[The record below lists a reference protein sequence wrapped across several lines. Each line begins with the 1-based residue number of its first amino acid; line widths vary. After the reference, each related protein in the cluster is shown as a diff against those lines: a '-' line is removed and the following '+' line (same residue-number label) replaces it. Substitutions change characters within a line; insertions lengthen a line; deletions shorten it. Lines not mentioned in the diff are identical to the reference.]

1 MLEHLKAGRVLVI
14 DIVGELAASMLLGG
28 YHQRDWRVLDGSN
41 WYKKWLRAFNHSRSV
56 LPPITRL
63 ANANDVILRVF
74 VNHNTCFYSDVGI
87 RLSVSLF
94 QIYIMTSLVYTCCE
108 GACNN
113 VCGLKHLM
121 QPRLT
126 ARQSLSHASI
136 TCHMF

>member
-1 MLEHLKAGRVLVI
+1 MSLQLACYLVVI
-14 DIVGELAASMLLGG
+14 ISVIGVFWTATIGTKNG
-28 YHQRDWRVLDGSN
+28 YVRSITL
-41 WYKKWLRAFNHSRSV
+41 RSV